1 MKKRILGCIA
11 LLCMLVTL
19 AFAGCGGG
27 TGDATIP
34 LDVDFNNKPEL
45 SIMLQATGRGDGELD
60 TSLPAQII
68 EKHTGYKVS
77 YSQLPATEITMAVQ
91 LAFMNRS
98 PYHAIKVTKEQFNLL
113 LAQDA
118 LLDIRPALETYGTYL
133 LENINQANWNVV
145 TYNGGIYGI
154 PEGGSFTKGQYNV
167 VDCMIFRED
176 LLYEEGLDIP
186 ETLDEFTAV
195 LRHFKQK
202 YGASYYPLTI
212 PAQMDGTELAALV
225 PSIAVAFDI
234 YQYWSKVGDEY
245 VYYLDHPNYK
255 AYMEYMIGLYNEGLI
270 DLDVMTQDKT
280 GAISKFGSGDAVCI
294 VTTTEEIPAI
304 LSMLRSNGE
313 IGQNEQNLAVVGGLL
328 DSNGEVHTYHRGGFA
343 YVTVIPRY
351 MNEEAAYTVDWLT
364 RKLYDD
370 CYLELNLGEEGVNY
384 VVNPDGTYSVT
395 NSLSELSMSSYF
407 TTGQINSAERSQVWF
422 AKIRNQEYYP
432 YFMELNEFADEQGT
446 YNPILFSN
454 HLETY
459 DGNRN
464 VLDTYAREQAMIMIF
479 EDRSVARYEE
489 VLARWKADGG
499 ESASQEVT
507 DWCRDN
513 FDGKVK
519 VEDRYD

>member
-1 MKKRILGCIA
+1 
-11 LLCMLVTL
+11 
-19 AFAGCGGG
+19 
-27 TGDATIP
+27 
-34 LDVDFNNKPEL
+34 
-45 SIMLQATGRGDGELD
+45 
-60 TSLPAQII
+60 
-68 EKHTGYKVS
+68 
-77 YSQLPATEITMAVQ
+77 
-91 LAFMNRS
+91 
-98 PYHAIKVTKEQFNLL
+98 
-113 LAQDA
+113 
-118 LLDIRPALETYGTYL
+118 
-133 LENINQANWNVV
+133 
-145 TYNGGIYGI
+145 
-154 PEGGSFTKGQYNV
+154 
-167 VDCMIFRED
+167 
-176 LLYEEGLDIP
+176 
-186 ETLDEFTAV
+186 
-195 LRHFKQK
+195 
-202 YGASYYPLTI
+202 
-212 PAQMDGTELAALV
+212 
-225 PSIAVAFDI
+225 
-234 YQYWSKVGDEY
+234 
-245 VYYLDHPNYK
+245 
-255 AYMEYMIGLYNEGLI
+255 
-270 DLDVMTQDKT
+270 
-280 GAISKFGSGDAVCI
+280 
-294 VTTTEEIPAI
+294 
-304 LSMLRSNGE
+304 MLRSNGE

-459 DGNRN
+459 DENRN